1 MLPPRG
7 EFIGKWAIVKS
18 SQRRPRCSCF
28 GIGQR
33 RVEHNELYIDVD
45 TYKHYWA
52 ARKAGLDWRADT
64 HTSWKL
70 YFTGQKRRPFEA
82 QDKQDRR
89 TPY

>member
-1 MLPPRG
+1 MLSPRG

-64 HTSWKL
+64 HTSWQL
-70 YFTGQKRRPFEA
+70 YFTAQKRR
-82 QDKQDRR
+82 QDLR